1 MAFKH
6 GVYKSEVPTSLIP
19 VVQTEAGLPVIIGT
33 APVQLVNNNSNVNQ
47 PKLIYSYAEAVSEF
61 GYDTDWEKYTLCE
74 FIYSQFALY
83 GMAPVVLINVFDP
96 TVHKE
101 VIAPASFSVADSKIN
116 LGLDVIISAGLT
128 FSGIIENE
136 EPVQP
141 VLNTD
146 YTLAYDSDNKAVLTI
161 LSGGRLAGLTSL
173 TIGYTKA
180 KPLTV
185 TSTDIIGG
193 VDVQTGKYKGLEL
206 INSVFPKFRIVPG
219 LIGSPKFSEDSGVAA
234 VMRAKADNINGCFTG
249 QAVIDIPSDSTS
261 GASKYNDV
269 PEWKNQHNYMAERE
283 IVCWPK
289 IKLGDYVFH
298 MSTQLIG
305 LMNKTDKARDDVPYK
320 SPSNELL
327 QMDSCI
333 NAAGDEIDLGL
344 EQANYLN
351 SQGIVTA
358 LNWIGGWRAWGNR
371 TGCYPSNTDVKDAFI
386 PIRRMFDFLGNQFI
400 LTFWQK
406 VDEPLTARLIRTI
419 INSFDIYLNSLQARD
434 MILGGR
440 VEFLEDENS
449 ITDLMDGTLRLHLYV
464 TPPSPAEAIEGILE
478 YDPDYIQELFEAVR

>member
-33 APVQLVNNNSNVNQ
+33 APIQLVKNESNVNQ
-47 PKLIYSYAEAVSEF
+47 AKLIYSYAEAVSEF
-61 GYDTDWEKYTLCE
+61 GFSKDWAKYTLCE

-83 GMAPVVLINVFDP
+83 GMAPAVLINVFDP
-96 TVHKE
+96 SKHKE
-101 VIAPASFSVADSKIN
+101 VTSAASYEVSEKKIN
-116 LGLDVIISAGLT
+116 LGQDVIISEGVN
-128 FSGIIENE
+128 FSGLE
-136 EPVQP
+136 EANANP

-146 YTLAYDSDNKAVLTI
+146 YTLTYDSDNNAVLSIIT
-161 LSGGRLAGLTSL
+161 GGKLAGLSSL
-173 TIGYTKA
+173 NISYTKA
-180 KPLTV
+180 KPELV
-185 TSTDIIGG
+185 TSSDIIGG

-219 LIGSPKFSEDSGVAA
+219 LIGAPKFSEDSGVAA

-249 QAVIDIPSDSTS
+249 QAVIDIPSDSVN
-261 GASKYNDV
+261 GAAKYNDV
-269 PEWKNQHNYMAERE
+269 PEWKNRHNYMAERE

-289 IKLGDYVFH
+289 IKLGEDVFH

-320 SPSNELL
+320 SPSNELF

-333 NAAGDEIDLGL
+333 NAAGEEIDLGL

-371 TGCYPSNTDVKDAFI
+371 TGCYPANTDVKDAFI

-434 MILGGR
+434 MLLGGR
-440 VEFLEDENS
+440 VEFLESENS
-449 ITDLMDGTLRLHLYV
+449 ITDLMDGTLRLHLYI

-478 YDPDYIQELFEAVR
+478 YDPEYIKSLFEAVR